1 MFENNSTSNNSK
13 ENHLNQIKQIIS
25 SQSDEIQRIQE
36 FSTNIE
42 EIYNEYINL
51 SKEFS
56 KKLENLAMK
65 LKPDGKTFIG
75 QLVQAFQSILLFK
88 SNSINE
94 ACEEML
100 NQFNKVKNKNDIG
113 DYEFETFKHFNE
125 VYVDQ
130 YNKTMDSYKIYISGV
145 EFYEDYLIN
154 KELGLIKE
162 DNINNSNI
170 NAINRVCNYNKNNG
184 NITSNNNNIHKLF
197 DNHKEVFLNQ
207 QKFVNNIRACN
218 DILKNLFD
226 YFSCEKNKL
235 RDKIFNYCNSFNE
248 SILSCLQKQN
258 ETCLNQKLVLTNLNT
273 KNNLTELEDKE
284 LKSHFLKPNPYSLK
298 CLKMEEDEEEEKKEN
313 ELNNNKKLNSKRKI
327 SIEQALHILQTFRNN
342 HLLLNGQD
350 KTKEKEEY
358 KKQEISDI
366 IDMLFNKTFLYNDT
380 HKQKLISL
388 LNDKIYQLYFLKLLN
403 QYRTKGKFILNK
415 VALKNLGYLFQYLN
429 ELIIKNVDINLFK
442 FFFIKSLT
450 FYYQDSESYKKY
462 YLLKFIEN
470 HQNFKKKKFWENY
483 LSGLINFDIE
493 SNDKEE
499 NKQDTNYFIFSNIIS
514 VTKSMSDFHLGKDFI
529 NEFLEDLI
537 KNKYNLNEEQKIQ
550 INYMLIDN
558 ECGSL
563 NENERSTLST
573 EIYELNRSSFNNNS
587 IDNNSDNNLIATT
600 RNSSRVSNNL
610 YDNTRNSN
618 FSNNMNNSN
627 DNVYRNSN
635 NSISN
640 SNNINTKLNSMECK
654 NDSDEGSLESI
665 DVEEMK
671 K

>member
-1 MFENNSTSNNSK
+1 MFEINKSSNNSN

-36 FSTNIE
+36 FSINIG

-56 KKLENLAMK
+56 KKLENLAIK
-65 LKPDGKTFIG
+65 LKPDGNSFID

-94 ACEEML
+94 KCEEMI
-100 NQFNKVKNKNDIG
+100 NQFNNVKNKNDIG
-113 DYEFETFKHFNE
+113 DYEYETFKHFNE

-145 EFYEDYLIN
+145 ESYEDYLIN

-162 DNINNSNI
+162 DNIINLNTI
-170 NAINRVCNYNKNNG
+170 NALNKICNYNKNNG
-184 NITSNNNNIHKLF
+184 NNFNNSNFHKLF

-207 QKFVNNIRACN
+207 QKFVNNVRACN

-235 RDKIFNYCNSFNE
+235 REKIFNYFNSFNE
-248 SILSCLQKQN
+248 SILSCLQKQK
-258 ETCLNQKLVLTNLNT
+258 ETCLNQKLLFQSLNI

-298 CLKMEEDEEEEKKEN
+298 CLKLDEDEEEEKKEN
-313 ELNNNKKLNSKRKI
+313 EMNNNKFNSKKKL
-327 SIEQALHILQTFRNN
+327 SKEQALHILQTFRNN

-366 IDMLFNKTFLYNDT
+366 IDILFNKTFSYNNS
-380 HKQKLISL
+380 HQQKLISL

-403 QYRTKGKFILNK
+403 KYRTKGKFILNK
-415 VALKNLGYLFQYLN
+415 IALKNLGYLFQYLN
-429 ELIIKNVDINLFK
+429 ELIIKNADINLFK
-442 FFFIKSLT
+442 LFFIMSLT
-450 FYYQDSESYKKY
+450 FYYQDTESYKKY

-470 HQNFKKKKFWENY
+470 HQHFKQKKFWENY
-483 LSGLINFDIE
+483 LSGLINFDLE
-493 SNDKEE
+493 SNNKEE
-499 NKQDTNYFIFSNIIS
+499 NIQDINYFIFSNIIS
-514 VTKSMSDFHLGKDFI
+514 VTKSMTDFHLGKDFI
-529 NEFLEDLI
+529 NEFLEEI
-537 KNKYNLNEEQKIQ
+537 TKNKYNLNEEQKIQ

-587 IDNNSDNNLIATT
+587 IDNNSDNNLIVTT
-600 RNSSRVSNNL
+600 RNSSRISNNL

-635 NSISN
+635 NSNSN
-640 SNNINTKLNSMECK
+640 SNILNTKLNSMECK

>member
-1 MFENNSTSNNSK
+1 MFEINKSSNNSN

-36 FSTNIE
+36 FSINIG

-56 KKLENLAMK
+56 KKLENLAIK
-65 LKPDGKTFIG
+65 LKPDGNSFID

-94 ACEEML
+94 KCEEMI
-100 NQFNKVKNKNDIG
+100 NQFNNVKNKNDIG
-113 DYEFETFKHFNE
+113 DYEYETFKHFNE

-145 EFYEDYLIN
+145 ESYEDYLIN

-162 DNINNSNI
+162 DNIINLNTI
-170 NAINRVCNYNKNNG
+170 NALNKICNYNKNNG
-184 NITSNNNNIHKLF
+184 NNFNNSNFHKLF

-207 QKFVNNIRACN
+207 QKFVNNVRACN

-235 RDKIFNYCNSFNE
+235 REKIFNYFNSFNE
-248 SILSCLQKQN
+248 SILSCLQKQK
-258 ETCLNQKLVLTNLNT
+258 ETCLNQKLLFQSLNI

-298 CLKMEEDEEEEKKEN
+298 CLKLDEDEEEEKKEN
-313 ELNNNKKLNSKRKI
+313 EMNNNKFNSKKKL
-327 SIEQALHILQTFRNN
+327 SKEQALHILQTFRNN

-366 IDMLFNKTFLYNDT
+366 IDILFNKTFSYNNS
-380 HKQKLISL
+380 HQQKLISL

-403 QYRTKGKFILNK
+403 KYRTKGKFILNK
-415 VALKNLGYLFQYLN
+415 IALKNLGYLFQYLN
-429 ELIIKNVDINLFK
+429 ELIIKNADINLFK
-442 FFFIKSLT
+442 LFFIMSLT
-450 FYYQDSESYKKY
+450 FYYQDTESYKKY

-470 HQNFKKKKFWENY
+470 HQHFKQKKFWENY
-483 LSGLINFDIE
+483 LSGLIDFDLE
-493 SNDKEE
+493 SNNKEE
-499 NKQDTNYFIFSNIIS
+499 NIQDINYFIFSNIIS
-514 VTKSMSDFHLGKDFI
+514 VTKSMTDFHLGKDFI
-529 NEFLEDLI
+529 NEFLEEI
-537 KNKYNLNEEQKIQ
+537 TKNKYNLNEEQKIQ

-587 IDNNSDNNLIATT
+587 IDNNSDNNLIVTT
-600 RNSSRVSNNL
+600 RNSSRISNNL

-635 NSISN
+635 NSNSN
-640 SNNINTKLNSMECK
+640 SNILNTKLNSMECK

>member
-1 MFENNSTSNNSK
+1 MFESNNISNNSK

-25 SQSDEIQRIQE
+25 SQSDEIRRIQE
-36 FSTNIE
+36 FSANIV

-65 LKPDGKTFIG
+65 LKPDGKSFIG

-94 ACEEML
+94 TCEEML
-100 NQFNKVKNKNDIG
+100 GQFNEKKNKNDIG

-162 DNINNSNI
+162 DNIIDLNNI
-170 NAINRVCNYNKNNG
+170 NAINKTSNYNKNNG
-184 NITSNNNNIHKLF
+184 NNNIHKLF

-235 RDKIFNYCNSFNE
+235 REKIFDYCNSFNE

-258 ETCLNQKLVLTNLNT
+258 ETCLNQKLVLENLNT

-284 LKSHFLKPNPYSLK
+284 IKSHFLKPSTYSLK
-298 CLKMEEDEEEEKKEN
+298 SLKMEEYEDEEKKEN
-313 ELNNNKKLNSKRKI
+313 DLNNKELNSKNKI
-327 SIEQALHILQTFRNN
+327 SIEQALHIFQTFRNN

-350 KTKEKEEY
+350 KTKEKEEF
-358 KKQEISDI
+358 KKQEISEI
-366 IDMLFNKTFLYNDT
+366 IDMLFNKTFLYNDN

-403 QYRTKGKFILNK
+403 KYRTKGKFILNK
-415 VALKNLGYLFQYLN
+415 TALKNLGYLFQYLN
-429 ELIIKNVDINLFK
+429 ELIIKNLDINLFK
-442 FFFIKSLT
+442 LFFIMSLT

-462 YLLKFIEN
+462 YLLKFVEN

-483 LSGLINFDIE
+483 LSGLINLDIE
-493 SNDKEE
+493 SNNKEE
-499 NKQDTNYFIFSNIIS
+499 NNQDINYFIFSNIIS
-514 VTKSMSDFHLGKDFI
+514 VTKCMSNFHLGKDFI
-529 NEFLEDLI
+529 NEFLEDI
-537 KNKYNLNEEQKIQ
+537 TKNKYNLNEEQKIQ

-558 ECGSL
+558 ECGAL

-587 IDNNSDNNLIATT
+587 IDNNSDNNLMTTT
-600 RNSSRVSNNL
+600 RNSSRISNNL

-618 FSNNMNNSN
+618 FSNMNNSN

-640 SNNINTKLNSMECK
+640 SNNINTKLNSVESK